1 MRLKIK
7 ITKSKTTIPFD
18 YQQKLVGTIH
28 KWFGEN
34 ENHGKQSLY
43 SFSHLQGSELV
54 KTGFNFPE
62 GAILYFSSSDNVL
75 LTRIYKG
82 IKADS
87 TLFNGLKVYEIDMI
101 PEPAFRNRERFSLL
115 SPLFFKQK
123 IEGKK
128 NPKHLTFEDD
138 EVDKLLTEATKKR
151 LEFNGIADETLKIK
165 FDRTYQG
172 KKTKVINYRGIGNK
186 CSVCPIIV
194 EGKFDTMEFLWN
206 NGVGHSTGIG
216 FGCLK

>member
-7 ITKSKTTIPFD
+7 LTKNKITIPFD
-18 YQQKLVGTIH
+18 YQHKLVGVIH

-34 ENHGKQSLY
+34 KEHGKQSLY
-43 SFSHLQGSELV
+43 SFSQLLGGELIE
-54 KTGFNFPE
+54 KGFSFPN
-62 GAILYFSSSDNVL
+62 GAALYFSSTNNDL
-75 LTRIYKG
+75 LTKIYNG
-82 IKADS
+82 IKSDP
-87 TLFNGLKVYEIDMI
+87 TLFNGLTVYEIDMI
-101 PEPAFRNRERFSLL
+101 SEPAFGNRERFSLL

-128 NPKHLTFEDD
+128 NSKHLTFEDD
-138 EVDKLLTEATKKR
+138 ETDKLLTESTKKR
-151 LEFNGIADETLKIK
+151 LEFNGISDETLKIK
-165 FDRTYQG
+165 FDRSYQG
-172 KKTKVINYRGIGNK
+172 KKTKVINYRGVGNK

-194 EGKFDTMEFLWN
+194 EAKFETMAFLWN